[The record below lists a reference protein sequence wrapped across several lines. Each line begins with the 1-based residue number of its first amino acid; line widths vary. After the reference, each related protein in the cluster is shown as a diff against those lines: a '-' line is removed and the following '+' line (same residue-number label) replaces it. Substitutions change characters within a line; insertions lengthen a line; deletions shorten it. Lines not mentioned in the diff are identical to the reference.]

1 MSPSVR
7 ANLYQPFP
15 DPWRQSMRVY
25 AASLSRALESLAASA
40 LQIDRVG
47 LDNPRLDPPLR
58 YWDQYVRYQRLARR
72 SRADVHHVLD
82 HAYAHLA
89 GAVPAGRAIVT
100 FHDAIPMRNGR
111 ASSRTRL
118 MLMYGMRRAVER
130 GARVIAVSR
139 ASKADAEALCG
150 VPPAS
155 IAVIPNGV
163 DGRFAPSPDREALRA
178 RLQVRRPL
186 VLIVGHTQP
195 YMNVEGAIRAAAWA
209 ARETDLE
216 VLKLG
221 APLTVEQGRL
231 AAAEGLGGRLRER
244 GIVGDEELR
253 EWYAAADA
261 LVYLPVLSGFGLP
274 VLEAMASGTPVV
286 ASSIGAVP
294 EVAEG
299 AALLVD
305 PRDAHVGGRALA
317 EAVAPGPAREALIAR
332 GFARAAEYPWRR
344 TAEET
349 LRLYQQVADGA

>member
-1 MSPSVR
+1 MSLQVR

-40 LQIDRVG
+40 LQIDRIA
-47 LDNPRLDPPLR
+47 LEDPRLDPPLR

-72 SRADVHHVLD
+72 SSADVHHVLD

-89 GAVPAGRAIVT
+89 SAVPERRAVVT

-118 MLMYGMRRAVER
+118 MLSRGMRGAAAR
-130 GARVIAVSR
+130 GARFIAVSR
-139 ASKADAEALCG
+139 ASKDDAEALFG

-155 IAVIPNGV
+155 ITVVPNGV
-163 DGRFAPSPDREALRA
+163 DARFAPSLDREALRA
-178 RLQVRRPL
+178 RLQVRRAL

-195 YMNVEGAIRAAAWA
+195 YMNVEGAIRAAASA

-216 VLKLG
+216 VVKIG

-231 AAAEGLGGRLRER
+231 AVAEGLGDRLRER

-305 PRDAHVGGRALA
+305 PRDARAAGLA
-317 EAVAPGPAREALIAR
+317 LVEALAPGPAREGLIAR
-332 GFARAAEYPWRR
+332 GVARASEYPWRR
-344 TAEET
+344 TAEMT
-349 LRLYQQVADGA
+349 LGVYREVADGA